1 MRLGQTDR
9 QTGVPCEVVVWSV
22 QFGLLGLS
30 QGATT
35 VPELR
40 SPSEQGLNAG
50 QRVWQCEPGST
61 RGDDGKESVTVPGR
75 NQTLFRFLH
84 RTVTYAIGH

>member
-9 QTGVPCEVVVWSV
+9 CIPCEVVVWSV
-22 QFGLLGLS
+22 QLGLLSLS

-35 VPELR
+35 VPELG

-50 QRVWQCEPGST
+50 RRVWLCEPGPM
-61 RGDDGKESVTVPGR
+61 GEDDGGKVNTCDSTG
-75 NQTLFRFLH
+75 
-84 RTVTYAIGH
+84 